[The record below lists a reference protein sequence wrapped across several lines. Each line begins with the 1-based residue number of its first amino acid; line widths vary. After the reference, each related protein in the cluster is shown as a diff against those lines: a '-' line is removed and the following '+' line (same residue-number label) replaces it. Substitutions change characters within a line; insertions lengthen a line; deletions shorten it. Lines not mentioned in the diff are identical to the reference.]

1 MTIKEMNRLADIIIA
16 KLEVKQAEWDEE
28 FHSNIADLYGKEP
41 HREAFVLSEEEMLIG
56 ELARLQT
63 ILMIYENNEELLIG
77 ELARLQTILMIYED
91 REEYEKAAIILS
103 KLNSIKIRLRKGN
116 YD

>member
-1 MTIKEMNRLADIIIA
+1 MFNRKGMTQKEMEKLADIVVTKLIMVMTQINNPIDMEEQSMLREIIMQGT
-16 KLEVKQAEWDEE
+16 EHE
-28 FHSNIADLYGKEP
+28 I
-41 HREAFVLSEEEMLIG
+41 SEEEMLMG

-63 ILMIYENNEELLIG
+63 ILMIYENN
-77 ELARLQTILMIYED
+77 
-91 REEYEKAAIILS
+91 EEYEKAAIILS